1 MVVFDAT
8 MLLILLAPDASVPL
22 DSEGVAISYPKE
34 RIDGLVSDLAKSKTK
49 ILIPTPAL
57 SEALVR
63 AGSVAAAQYLAK
75 IRKSAHFA
83 IEPFD
88 EKAAIEVAL
97 MTKHAIDNGDKKA
110 GSKESWIKV
119 KYDRQIAAIA
129 KVNGTTTIYTDDG
142 GLSKFARANGLRAI
156 GLGELNI
163 PDKSAQIDWVD
174 GRVQGGLNEA
184 PA

>member
-8 MLLILLAPDASVPL
+8 TLLILLAPDASVPL

-34 RIDGLVSDLAKSKTK
+34 RVDGLVSDLAKSKTK

-75 IRKSAHFA
+75 IRKSAHFM

-97 MTKHAIDNGDKKA
+97 MTKNAIDNGNKKA
-110 GSKESWIKV
+110 GSQESWTKV
-119 KYDRQIAAIA
+119 KYDRQIVAIA
-129 KVNGTTTIYTDDG
+129 KVNGVTTIYTDDG
-142 GLSKFARANGLRAI
+142 GLKNFAKTSGLRAI
-156 GLGELNI
+156 GLGELMI
-163 PDKSAQIDWVD
+163 PDRSAQIDWVQE
-174 GRVQGGLNEA
+174 RVQDQ
-184 PA
+184 PAETPV